1 MVISSKLADSIGGI
15 AVHYGLISLLKS
27 HYRPLNSE
35 YWCEEP
41 KTPFFLLEVFS
52 LFDSPFFGRGT
63 GWCTPTVSEPHMKY
77 LNEYPGRFA
86 GDIHIIT
93 FFAQNDTYSFSA
105 RIRIGERNELLQ
117 RSQSYFR
124 LSIEWGHETRKLS

>member
-1 MVISSKLADSIGGI
+1 MSIRQTTFSGGNED
-15 AVHYGLISLLKS
+15 AQL
-27 HYRPLNSE
+27 
-35 YWCEEP
+35 
-41 KTPFFLLEVFS
+41 
-52 LFDSPFFGRGT
+52 
-63 GWCTPTVSEPHMKY
+63 EPHMKY
-77 LNEYPGRFA
+77 LNEYPGRCA
-86 GDIHIIT
+86 GDIRIIT